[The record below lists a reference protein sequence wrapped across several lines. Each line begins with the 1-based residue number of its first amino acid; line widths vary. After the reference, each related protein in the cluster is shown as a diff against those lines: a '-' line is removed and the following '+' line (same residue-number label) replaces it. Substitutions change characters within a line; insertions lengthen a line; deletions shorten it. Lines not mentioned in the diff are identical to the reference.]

1 MEEEEE
7 GRSAYLQF
15 SPPCQFDDFYD
26 SAWLSV
32 VLLVCPCGFWNDL
45 TSPLLAGNRRVIK
58 AMERTEAACAG
69 SASGSVVM
77 LLMAVVV
84 VGVPAADLGEACPGS
99 GWINR
104 DGADNWLPSFSEEV
118 TIPSEHVPSATVL
131 TWADLRKE
139 ARKDD
144 LELPQDGLPLPILTC
159 RTRDVPL
166 PAREDLQPLLHDG
179 SAVPS
184 LQREPPDTD
193 HHEALDN
200 TTSSERVESGG
211 ELTEEDVKKSSVLE
225 DVIAALV
232 FLFVGAVLVLIKSR
246 VFRLTKK
253 KQLQEMDV
261 ESQETLVD
269 ETII

>member
-84 VGVPAADLGEACPGS
+84 VGVPAADLGEACPDS

-159 RTRDVPL
+159 RTRDV
-166 PAREDLQPLLHDG
+166 ACQ
-179 SAVPS
+179 
-184 LQREPPDTD
+184 
-193 HHEALDN
+193 HEKISNHSCMMA
-200 TTSSERVESGG
+200 
-211 ELTEEDVKKSSVLE
+211 
-225 DVIAALV
+225 
-232 FLFVGAVLVLIKSR
+232 
-246 VFRLTKK
+246 
-253 KQLQEMDV
+253 LQED
-261 ESQETLVD
+261 QEEKKGKED
-269 ETII
+269 